1 MGLQRWSP
9 YFLTAADK
17 YFWSEPMLANRHPN
31 TWKGLA
37 AGLVGGLVASWTT
50 NQFQSF
56 LSKVQKSSSQRKREE
71 QQEESEDATMK
82 AADKLWQE
90 VTGSPLTKE
99 AKKTAGP
106 IVHYVFGSTM
116 GAVYGAVVEH
126 TPWAKAVTGIPFGAL
141 LFVGADEVAV
151 PAFGLSKSPQEY
163 PLSSHASAL
172 VAHAVYGVTTE
183 VVRRMIRAAM

>member
-1 MGLQRWSP
+1 
-9 YFLTAADK
+9 
-17 YFWSEPMLANRHPN
+17 MLAKRHQN
-31 TWKGLA
+31 TWKGAA
-37 AGLVGGLVASWTT
+37 AGLVGGLVASWTM

-56 LSKVQKSSSQRKREE
+56 LSKVQKESKGGEQSESSSQRQGEE

-82 AADKLWQE
+82 AADKLWEE

-126 TPWAKAVTGIPFGAL
+126 APWAKAGAGIPFGAL

-183 VVRRMIRAAM
+183 VVRRMIRASM

>member
-1 MGLQRWSP
+1 
-9 YFLTAADK
+9 
-17 YFWSEPMLANRHPN
+17 MLANRHPN

-56 LSKVQKSSSQRKREE
+56 LSKVQKESKGGEQSESSSQRQGEE

-82 AADKLWQE
+82 AADKLWEE

-126 TPWAKAVTGIPFGAL
+126 APWAKAGTGIPFGAL

-183 VVRRMIRAAM
+183 VVRRMIRASM